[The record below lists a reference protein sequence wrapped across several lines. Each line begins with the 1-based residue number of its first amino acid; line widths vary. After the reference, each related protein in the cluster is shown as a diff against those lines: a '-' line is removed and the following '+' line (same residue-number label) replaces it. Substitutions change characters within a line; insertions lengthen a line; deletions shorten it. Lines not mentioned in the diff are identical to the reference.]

1 MTDPAP
7 SAESAVPS
15 ALAQLRLAAS
25 FLTRMPM
32 AHVPAA
38 PLAAAV
44 RAFPVVGALV
54 GAIGA
59 GVYAGASFAG
69 LPPLPAALLAVLAT
83 ILASGALHED
93 GLADFADASGA
104 RTIEKR
110 LAIMRDSRIG
120 AFGTLAL
127 IFSVAL
133 RCTAVAAIGKADLV
147 AIALVASGA
156 ASRAAMVY
164 AMHALPFAR
173 ADGLAKMAGQPSA
186 GNLRIALLL
195 GVLFLVPL
203 GYLAMGLAL
212 AFAAAAAMYMGT
224 AARRLLGGQ
233 TGDVL
238 GCVQQ
243 TSEVAILLAILI
255 AMNFNEG

>member
-1 MTDPAP
+1 MTDPVP
-7 SAESAVPS
+7 PAESAAPG
-15 ALAQLRLAAS
+15 AFAELRLAAS
-25 FLTRMPM
+25 FLTRVSMV
-32 AHVPAA
+32 HVPAA
-38 PLAAAV
+38 PLASAA
-44 RAFPVVGALV
+44 RMFPIVGALV
-54 GAIGA
+54 GAVGA
-59 GVYAGASFAG
+59 AVYAAASFAG
-69 LPPLPAALLAVLAT
+69 LPAMPAAMLAVLAT
-83 ILASGALHED
+83 ILATGALHED

-104 RTIEKR
+104 RTPEKR

-127 IFSVAL
+127 IFSVGL
-133 RCTAVAAIGKADLV
+133 RCTAIAAIGEPDLV

-164 AMHALPFAR
+164 AMHTLPFAR
-173 ADGLAKMAGQPSA
+173 EDGLAKMAGRPST
-186 GNLRIALLL
+186 GHLQIALLL